1 MRYKLSKSLKE
12 EKNKFEIEIFKETLN
27 NSNHQGE
34 KKIALL
40 NIWLLC
46 EFQINAYFIDF
57 YLHELSHL
65 ILDAAYKS
73 PFNDKTVE
81 RKIRTKNNFAK
92 NYFLSEMT

>member
-1 MRYKLSKSLKE
+1 MRIP
-12 EKNKFEIEIFKETLN
+12 N
-27 NSNHQGE
+27 
-34 KKIALL
+34 
-40 NIWLLC
+40 
-46 EFQINAYFIDF
+46 YFIDF

-65 ILDAAYKS
+65 ILDAAYES